1 MQETSSIFTTENIR
15 SMIGRKVLT
24 KDVSGLE
31 CRQIIDVSD
40 SGAAVRLDLLH
51 PNSSRWV
58 WWELDRLNNRF
69 FDFAPDDKKAPAS
82 PIDELMDGF
91 FSEMKRLGVN
101 TVLNQVEATLGPI
114 NVSFSFSVDGK
125 EHTAETVHEIFERR
139 FGVPFRL

>member
-1 MQETSSIFTTENIR
+1 MQETTQIFTPENIR
-15 SMIGRKVLT
+15 LMIGRKVLT
-24 KDVSGLE
+24 KDVAGLE
-31 CRQIIDVSD
+31 CRQIMRVSD
-40 SGAAVRLDLLH
+40 LGTAALLSNTLKTDL
-51 PNSSRWV
+51 S

-139 FGVPFRL
+139 FGAPFRL